1 MKEFQNEKY
10 IYNEII
16 SSQQTQ
22 IQTQTLYINTTT
34 MYIYMYIT
42 FNTKSIVT
50 FVLFFYD
57 NIKKRNKK
65 KYRLD
70 MVFHSHV

>member
-34 MYIYMYIT
+34 MYIYMYIC
-42 FNTKSIVT
+42 I
-50 FVLFFYD
+50 
-57 NIKKRNKK
+57 
-65 KYRLD
+65 
-70 MVFHSHV
+70 